1 MGDLVLI
8 VRRDK
13 QWVSIQKPSHISVF
27 LYFVLINSYGKP
39 RSIRGGLR
47 DNTTNLKMKYNLQP
61 SLNKVPICRF
71 SPLRNGGLC
80 TVASYNTLI
89 IQGFDAPYVWS
100 AVVLPCHVLIL
111 LATVYTITVDYGGI
125 FFRDRLPIS
134 TTKIWAIPSFDL
146 GIFVKLCRKRVE
158 VYYHVFFSF
167 FFLNLGRNGTKVL
180 ITWSR

>member
-1 MGDLVLI
+1 MGFN
-8 VRRDK
+8 
-13 QWVSIQKPSHISVF
+13 PETSHISVF
-27 LYFVLINSYGKP
+27 LYYVLINSYGKP

-146 GIFVKLCRKRVE
+146 GIFCEIMPEKSRGLLSR
-158 VYYHVFFSF
+158 VFFFSV
-167 FFLNLGRNGTKVL
+167 GMVL
-180 ITWSR
+180 RY